1 MLYCCTFDVGL
12 MQTNLSIALN
22 YIMLRQQTIMLVD
35 LFTLFITII
44 KLHGFFHTPCVM
56 HYYVRTES
64 KIFNFFRDFQ
74 IASTFFIVNILRLII
89 VSEGNVIA
97 V

>member
-1 MLYCCTFDVGL
+1 MLYCCTFDVDL

-22 YIMLRQQTIMLVD
+22 HIMLTQQTIMLVD
-35 LFTLFITII
+35 LFTLFIAII

-56 HYYVRTES
+56 HYDVRTES
-64 KIFNFFRDFQ
+64 KIFNFRDFQ

-89 VSEGNVIA
+89 VSDGNVIA